1 MSGPDAETWNLYAS
15 DAQSALTEI
24 EEALLLAER
33 DPADRAQVHR
43 LYRALHTIKGNSA
56 MLGLDRVQRLA
67 HAAEDL
73 AALVRDE
80 GVPFDDSLA
89 TAMLVLVDRLRAVV
103 DLVGRNRRDVR
114 EDDITE
120 ALGVILTAR
129 ERLGASRNVYPV
141 PPEGYEIWSERPT
154 RNATPMAVEVA
165 PEVAP
170 EVVPGAAPGAR
181 APADNATPAEPA
193 AEYVR
198 VDARKIAL
206 LMDLAGEVG
215 LACGAVAHHPEVE
228 GLDLAG
234 FSNAAHNL
242 EVLIRELQNEVSGL
256 RLVPVGGAFE
266 RMRRVARD
274 TSRRTGK
281 RVELTF
287 VGEDTEIDKLM
298 IDSLHDPLVHLVR
311 NAIDHGLETP
321 EARVAAGK
329 GPVGRVML
337 EASHQGGE
345 VAVSVRDDGHGIDIA
360 RVISKARARGIL
372 AADANPTEQEALEL
386 VFAPGF
392 STRDEVTEVS
402 GRGVGMDVIR
412 TNIEALRGRVRLE
425 SILGKGTRVVMHLP
439 LTMAFVDAMVVR
451 NRDYL
456 FALPMEKVFEVFRA
470 DPKRARRNEA
480 DGRTMLRVRD
490 NLVPVL
496 WLSDYYGEAGDQRLD
511 DRVVVVVQTSRGEV
525 ALPVDHL
532 LGNQQVMLK
541 PLRGVL
547 RDVRAAAGYGM
558 LRSGDVAITLDCE
571 RLHD

>member
-1 MSGPDAETWNLYAS
+1 MTGPDDETWNLYAS

-24 EEALLLAER
+24 EDALLIAER

-73 AALVRDE
+73 AAVVRDE

-89 TAMLVLVDRLRAVV
+89 TAMLLLVDRLRGVV
-103 DLVGRNRRDVR
+103 DLVGRFRRDVR
-114 EDDITE
+114 DADIAE
-120 ALGVILTAR
+120 PLTAVLIAR
-129 ERLGASRNVYPV
+129 EGLGGRRNAYPV
-141 PPEGYEIWSERPT
+141 PAEGYEIWSQRPT
-154 RNATPMAVEVA
+154 MN
-165 PEVAP
+165 
-170 EVVPGAAPGAR
+170 AAP
-181 APADNATPAEPA
+181 APVEPPHDVLRPAEPIPPA
-193 AEYVR
+193 EPNAPAEPSAEYVR

-274 TSRRTGK
+274 TARRTGK
-281 RVELTF
+281 RVELAF

-321 EARVAAGK
+321 EARLAAGK
-329 GPVGRVML
+329 GAVGRLVL

-345 VAVSVRDDGHGIDIA
+345 VAVSVRDDGHGIDTA
-360 RVISKARARGIL
+360 RVVEKARARGL
-372 AADANPTEQEALEL
+372 LGHDANPTEREALEL

-412 TNIEALRGRVRLE
+412 TNIESLRGRVRLE
-425 SILGKGTRVVMHLP
+425 SILGKGTRVVMNLP

-451 NRDYL
+451 SHDYL

-470 DPKRARRNEA
+470 DPGRMRRNDA
-480 DGRTMLRVRD
+480 DGRMMLRVRD
-490 NLVPVL
+490 SLVPVL
-496 WLSDYYGEAGDQRLD
+496 WLSQYYGDDDSERLH

-525 ALPVDHL
+525 ALPVDEL

-558 LRSGDVAITLDCE
+558 LRSGDVALTLDCE

>member
-1 MSGPDAETWNLYAS
+1 M
-15 DAQSALTEI
+15 
-24 EEALLLAER
+24 LL
-33 DPADRAQVHR
+33 
-43 LYRALHTIKGNSA
+43 
-56 MLGLDRVQRLA
+56 
-67 HAAEDL
+67 
-73 AALVRDE
+73 
-80 GVPFDDSLA
+80 
-89 TAMLVLVDRLRAVV
+89 LVDRLRGVV
-103 DLVGRNRRDVR
+103 DLVGRFRRDVR
-114 EDDITE
+114 EEDITE
-120 ALGVILTAR
+120 ALTAMLIAR
-129 ERLGASRNVYPV
+129 EGLGGRRNAYPV
-141 PPEGYEIWSERPT
+141 PAEGYEIWDARPT
-154 RNATPMAVEVA
+154 MN
-165 PEVAP
+165 
-170 EVVPGAAPGAR
+170 AAPVPVEAPPEAPPEAR
-181 APADNATPAEPA
+181 APAENAAPAEPS

-274 TSRRTGK
+274 TARRTGK
-281 RVELTF
+281 RVEISF

-311 NAIDHGLETP
+311 NAIDHGLEAP
-321 EARVAAGK
+321 EARLAAGK
-329 GPVGRVML
+329 GAVGRVVL

-345 VAVSVRDDGHGIDIA
+345 VAVSVRDDGHGIDTA
-360 RVISKARARGIL
+360 RVVEKARARGIL
-372 AADANPTEQEALEL
+372 APDANPTEREALEL

-412 TNIEALRGRVRLE
+412 TNIESLRGRVRLE
-425 SILGKGTRVVMHLP
+425 STLGKGTRVVMHLP

-451 NRDYL
+451 SHDYL

-470 DPKRARRNEA
+470 DPGRMRRNDA
-480 DGRTMLRVRD
+480 DGRMMLRVRD
-490 NLVPVL
+490 SLVPVL
-496 WLSDYYGEAGDQRLD
+496 WLSQYYGDDDDERLH

-525 ALPVDHL
+525 ALPVDEL

-558 LRSGDVAITLDCE
+558 LRSGDVALTLDCE